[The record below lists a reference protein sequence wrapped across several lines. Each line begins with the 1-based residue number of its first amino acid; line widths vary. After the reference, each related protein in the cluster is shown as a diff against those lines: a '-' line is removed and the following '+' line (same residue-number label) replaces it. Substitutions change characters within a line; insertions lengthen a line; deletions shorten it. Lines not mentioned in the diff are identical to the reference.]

1 MAQSGAM
8 VVYNHDVVGLW
19 DRINRFIEELSKSV
33 SSNVSIT
40 NSFDIARLE
49 TYLNSIDRYHS
60 WVKAQPQLDLPET
73 SPRVYELFPA
83 PVVPVIENEDTDDI
97 IRMLLL
103 ARDEVVNSQS
113 SRLGSGLIAPDSAR
127 LTAVISKARAFLID
141 YIIPTQPL
149 DLPES
154 SPAQIMSGAGRTGV

>member
-1 MAQSGAM
+1 MAQAGSL
-8 VVYNHDVVGLW
+8 VVYNHDVVGIW

-40 NSFDIARLE
+40 NSFDITRLE
-49 TYLNSIDRYHS
+49 TYLNSIDRYHA

-73 SPRVYELFPA
+73 SPRAYDLFPA
-83 PVVPVIENEDTDDI
+83 PALPVIENEDTDDV
-97 IRMLLL
+97 IRMLVL
-103 ARDEVVNSQS
+103 ARDEIVNSQS

-127 LTAVISKARAFLID
+127 LSAVISKARAFLVD

-154 SPAQIMSGAGRTGV
+154 SPAQVMSGSGRTGV